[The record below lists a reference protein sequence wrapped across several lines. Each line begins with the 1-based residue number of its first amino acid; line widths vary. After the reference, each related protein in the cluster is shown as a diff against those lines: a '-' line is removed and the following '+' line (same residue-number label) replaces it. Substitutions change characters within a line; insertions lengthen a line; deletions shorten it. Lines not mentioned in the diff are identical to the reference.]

1 MSIFLKDPAAT
12 IDYAVDWSAGYLAGQ
27 ALAAADWLVAPVEA
41 GGITLAASR
50 FEPGRAVAT
59 LVGGIAGRVYRITN
73 RVTFSDGRSDDRTLV
88 VRVEER

>member
-1 MSIFLKDPAAT
+1 MGIFLKDPAAT

-27 ALAAADWLVAPVEA
+27 SISAADWLVAPVEA

-50 FEPGRAVAT
+50 VEPGRAVAT
-59 LVGGIAGRVYRITN
+59 LAGGVSGRVYRVTN
-73 RVTFSDGRSDDRTLV
+73 RVTFSDGRNDDRTLV